1 MIRRSRD
8 RSFYLLLPA
17 EGFLQKD
24 ARGGMPVEFYTG
36 LLACLAKHGAYSRRS
51 PMPHFGGGRFLPSQ
65 LAELFQAAVR
75 TGLQTRPYET
85 SQRSNRY
92 YTAITIMATA
102 EVPSLA
108 IPGSV
113 LGPAT
118 KYAPG
123 AGTHIF
129 EGNVVASLMGN
140 VTVTPPAK
148 TPGPAK
154 RLNKITAPT
163 SEELYTITV
172 ARLGR
177 KREIL
182 PDVNNIVLARVVR
195 LMPKQAIVVIQQ
207 VGDTVLQT
215 EWQGVIRVQDVRA
228 TEKDK
233 VKIYESFKPG
243 DIVRA
248 QVISLGDQANYYLST
263 ASNELGVIMATSEAG
278 NDMVPVSWKDFKD
291 PETGASELRKV
302 AKPS

>member
-1 MIRRSRD
+1 MAVDDIPSVA
-8 RSFYLLLPA
+8 LP
-17 EGFLQKD
+17 G
-24 ARGGMPVEFYTG
+24 
-36 LLACLAKHGAYSRRS
+36 
-51 PMPHFGGGRFLPSQ
+51 
-65 LAELFQAAVR
+65 
-75 TGLQTRPYET
+75 
-85 SQRSNRY
+85 N
-92 YTAITIMATA
+92 
-102 EVPSLA
+102 
-108 IPGSV
+108 V

-123 AGTHIF
+123 AGTHVYA
-129 EGNVVASLMGN
+129 GNVVSSLLGR
-140 VTVTPPAK
+140 VTVTPPTK
-148 TPGPAK
+148 TPGPQK

-163 SEELYTITV
+163 TEELATISV
-172 ARLGR
+172 ARHGH

-182 PDVNNIVLARVVR
+182 PDVENIVLARVLR

-263 ASNELGVIMATSEAG
+263 ASNELGVVMATSEAG
-278 NDMVPVSWKDFKD
+278 NDMVPISWKEYRD
-291 PETGASELRKV
+291 PETGICEPRKV
-302 AKPS
+302 AKPC